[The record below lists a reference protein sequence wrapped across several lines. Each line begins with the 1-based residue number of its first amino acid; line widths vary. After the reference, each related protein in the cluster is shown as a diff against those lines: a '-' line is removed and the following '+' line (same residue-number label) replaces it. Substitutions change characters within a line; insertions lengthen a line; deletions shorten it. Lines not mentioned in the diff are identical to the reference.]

1 MKRQMKKI
9 LHYSSLYFVIVFSV
23 GFVLGTIRVIY
34 LVPYVGEHTA
44 ELLEMPLM
52 LLACFFSARFVASI
66 AGNRVVAW
74 QMLAVGVLALLYL
87 SVVELSIV
95 IWLRDLSVSEYVE
108 SKYSLAGLA
117 YVVLLILYAL
127 LPYSVYRSKNAP

>member
-9 LHYSSLYFVIVFSV
+9 LHYSSLYFVIVFTV
-23 GFVLGTIRVIY
+23 GFVLGTIRVLL
-34 LVPYVGEHTA
+34 LVPYFGEHTA

-87 SVVELSIV
+87 LVVELSIV

-127 LPYSVYRSKNAP
+127 FPYSVYRSKNSP